1 MYLSQG
7 MSTWVQLP
15 MDTKRGLQS
24 PGAGATGGCDPP
36 NMGSG
41 NQIALFF
48 RGRVYSWQLNNL
60 SSAWELIQHVMSWIK
75 TDD

>member
-1 MYLSQG
+1 
-7 MSTWVQLP
+7 

-60 SSAWELIQHVMSWIK
+60 SSA
-75 TDD
+75 